1 MNIFTLKHDY
11 PLKSAIISCKRF
23 WNRREAVEAEIIS
36 RSYRFHSRSFQ
47 ISHDRRNGWSSFKL
61 FKVDLLFT
69 YMFWI
74 FIAYD
79 LHLRSSNTPS
89 LYTIS
94 IYDLYVRSPSTISLY
109 NLYLRSVCTIL
120 YRRSKWRDFW
130 VKSWKKGSKWSL
142 LWNEIN
148 YNYFEYVDF
157 NLY

>member
-1 MNIFTLKHDY
+1 MNIFTLKPDY

-23 WNRREAVEAEIIS
+23 WNRRDAVDAEIIS

-47 ISHDRRNGWSSFKL
+47 IAHDRRNGWSSFIL

-69 YMFWI
+69 YIFLI

-79 LHLRSSNTPS
+79 LHLRS
-89 LYTIS
+89 LCTIS
-94 IYDLYVRSPSTISLY
+94 IYMV
-109 NLYLRSVCTIL
+109 RSVCTIL

-130 VKSWKKGSKWSL
+130 VKSRKKGSKWSL